1 MRILGSLPDLLVP
14 SGQQQGSGIADMGL
28 DQAKIAGC
36 IEQAGIPA
44 FPVRQQFFDLIAK
57 THGPTVAEP
66 APRDNDVDPDF
77 RATRR
82 SGFFQDL
89 EQRYGRRKRHPAQH
103 YELQLRQEL
112 HWRTGD
118 FDGHDIQQRQ

>member
-1 MRILGSLPDLLVP
+1 MCVLCLLPDFLVATR
-14 SGQQQGSGIADMGL
+14 QEQRIGIANLGL
-28 DQAKIAGC
+28 DEAEVARS
-36 IEQAGIPA
+36 IEQTGIPA
-44 FPVRQQFFDLIAK
+44 FPVRQQFLDLIAK

-103 YELQLRQEL
+103 HELQLRQEL
-112 HWRTGD
+112 HWRTGN
-118 FDGHDIQQRQ
+118 FDGHDVQQRQ